1 MRSGSVPSP
10 KSPGRVPLPPSLH
23 RPKGEQGRGR
33 ARWRSRRGLRAGGI
47 LDYYKFFFYFDYVK
61 NDGTYARGLKSGI
74 CTQRIL
80 IPSPDFKLSVN
91 TLTPIGKQ
99 RHTKSKVNATELTSG
114 KPSHGRNTI
123 NMRLARLAHADAH
136 SLRQVRF
143 LWRR

>member
-47 LDYYKFFFYFDYVK
+47 LDYYKFFFFDYVK